1 VLQKGCIACHAITGT
16 AAQGV
21 VGPNLT
27 RFGSRLTMAAGI
39 MPNTPDN
46 LTRWLKNPQAVK
58 PGSLMP
64 NLQLND
70 AEIAALAAYLH
81 SLK

>member
-1 VLQKGCIACHAITGT
+1 MLHKGCIACHAITGT
-16 AAQGV
+16 AAQCV

-27 RFGSRLTMAAGI
+27 RFGSRQSMAAGL

-46 LTRWLKNPQAVK
+46 LARWLHNPQAVK

-64 NLQLND
+64 NLLLND
-70 AEIAALAAYLH
+70 AEIAALSAYLH